1 MGKFKYAV
9 GLWALGG
16 AADRY
21 VPKGYT
27 EKALPLKELIEIA
40 GSIDGIDGIETMSHQ
55 LDSINLSDFMGW
67 LNDNNLKQTSI
78 LANTFGDRKYKLGSI
93 THTDKKIRQDA
104 IDICKKT
111 VDLAVKTECPAV
123 CLWLGSD
130 GFDYSFQ
137 VDYVK
142 HWTTLKDSIIEIAN
156 YNKDINIC
164 LEYKLKE
171 PRKYMTIG
179 AVGKSLYLARECGE
193 NVGVTID
200 FGHSLMAKE
209 KPAESVVLLST
220 HKKMFNVHMNDA
232 YGDWDDDL
240 IAVSVHPQESLEF
253 MYYLEVMKYDGWIG
267 LDIFPF
273 RMDGRTAVDL
283 CIKNLRSLE
292 KILDCLDRDKLIKA
306 MESLDAG
313 NSQSV
318 IRDALF
324 PA

>member
-1 MGKFKYAV
+1 
-9 GLWALGG
+9 
-16 AADRY
+16 
-21 VPKGYT
+21 
-27 EKALPLKELIEIA
+27 
-40 GSIDGIDGIETMSHQ
+40 
-55 LDSINLSDFMGW
+55 
-67 LNDNNLKQTSI
+67 
-78 LANTFGDRKYKLGSI
+78 
-93 THTDKKIRQDA
+93 
-104 IDICKKT
+104 
-111 VDLAVKTECPAV
+111 
-123 CLWLGSD
+123 
-130 GFDYSFQ
+130 
-137 VDYVK
+137 
-142 HWTTLKDSIIEIAN
+142 
-156 YNKDINIC
+156 
-164 LEYKLKE
+164 
-171 PRKYMTIG
+171 MTIG
-179 AVGKSLYLARECGE
+179 TVGKSLYLARECGE

-273 RMDGRTAVDL
+273 RMDGRTAADL

-292 KILDCLDRDKLIKA
+292 KILDRLDRDKLIKA